1 MKHGN
6 VEKDRDMK
14 NPKGRKG
21 MMYGGR
27 KSAAAGMYMMDEKKR
42 KPKNMGGLSN
52 TQPMYSEDMP
62 KAMPN

>member
-1 MKHGN
+1 MEHGKK
-6 VEKDRDMK
+6 ERM
-14 NPKGRKG
+14 G

-42 KPKNMGGLSN
+42 KPKSMGGLSN

>member
-1 MKHGN
+1 MKHEN
-6 VEKDRDMK
+6 VEKDKDMK

-27 KSAAAGMYMMDEKKR
+27 KSARAGGMYER
-42 KPKNMGGLSN
+42 KPKNMGGVVN
-52 TQPMYSEDMP
+52 VQPTYSEDMP

>member
-1 MKHGN
+1 MKHGMK
-6 VEKDRDMK
+6 KDKERM
-14 NPKGRKG
+14 G

-27 KSAAAGMYMMDEKKR
+27 KSAAGGMYMMDEKKR